1 MNIFVSCAIGLE
13 PILADEVRQIADSD
27 VRPTK
32 AGIWIEAEL
41 ETAYRIALWSRVAS
55 RVLLPLFEA
64 EANVESLYNTAV
76 EQDWSQHLRPGA
88 SLAIDFSG
96 KNKHIRHTRFGALKI
111 KDAIADW
118 HNARDLKPPQ
128 LEKEE
133 PEIRLSAR
141 ISQGQIS
148 VALDFSGSA
157 MHRRGYRTRQGEAPL
172 RENLAAALL
181 YRSGWPEFASE
192 NKPLFDPMC
201 GSGTFVIEAA
211 MMALDIAPGL
221 RREHWG
227 FDRWPG
233 HDGVL
238 WHSLLR
244 EATQRWKEG
253 REHFKGKLFGSDD
266 NAYMMKMARD
276 NASRAGV
283 QDVVDFQTADVTQ
296 VSAPIETAGLLI
308 TNPPYGERLG
318 DEAAV
323 ALLYE
328 KIGENLL
335 EHFDGWKAA
344 VLAANAEFGRRMGI
358 HSYKQYRVDNGS
370 LACLLLLFDISQ
382 DNKLGRKREVA
393 PSEGAQMVANRIKKN
408 MARLNSWLSR
418 EEVSAFRA
426 YDADLPEYSAAVDLY
441 QTESGRYAVVQEYAA
456 PKTVDP
462 AKARH
467 RLNELVTAVGLA
479 LGVSAD
485 KIHLKSRERQ
495 RGSSQYQS
503 NNQGHYGK
511 GNTRQDPQSQG
522 QYSQGPYE
530 KNASEAS
537 EALLVREGQALVE
550 VNLEDYLDTG
560 LFLDHRPI
568 RREINKLASGKSF
581 LNLFCYT
588 SVVTVQ
594 AAIGGAKRTLSVDM
608 SNTYLDWSERNFRQ
622 NHLDLARHR
631 LLREDCL
638 KFLHLQSLAPEE
650 KFDLI
655 FLDPPS
661 FSNSKRMEEVLDIQ
675 RDHVRLIEQSMRL
688 LEEGGLL
695 IFSTNL
701 RNFKMDTEALSGFET
716 EDYSE
721 ASLDPDFQRNQRIHQ
736 CWKLRH
742 RID

>member
-13 PILADEVRQIADSD
+13 PVLADEIAGIAPDLD

-32 AGIWIEAEL
+32 AGVWVEGTL
-41 ETAYRIALWSRVAS
+41 ETAYRTALWSRVAS

-64 EANVESLYNTAV
+64 EANVDSLYHAAV
-76 EQDWSQHLRPGA
+76 EQDWSQHIRPGA
-88 SLAIDFSG
+88 TLAIDFSG

-118 HNARDLKPPQ
+118 HTARELQSPR
-128 LEKEE
+128 LEKEN

-141 ISQGQIS
+141 ISHGQVS
-148 VALDFSGSA
+148 VALDLSGSA

-181 YRSGWPEFASE
+181 YRAGWPDMAAG

-201 GSGTFVIEAA
+201 GSGTLVIEAA

-233 HDGVL
+233 HDSVL

-244 EATQRWKEG
+244 EATQRWKDG
-253 REHFKGKLFGSDD
+253 RERYKGRIYGSDA

-283 QDVVDFQTADVTQ
+283 QDVVEFQTADVTQ
-296 VSAPIETAGLLI
+296 VSAPVDEAGLLI

-318 DEAAV
+318 DEAEV

-335 EHFDGWKAA
+335 ANFSGWKAA

-358 HSYKQYRVDNGS
+358 HSYKQYRVDNGN
-370 LACLLLLFDISQ
+370 LACLLLLFDVSA
-382 DNKLGRKREVA
+382 DSKLGKKREA
-393 PSEGAQMVANRIKKN
+393 EPSEGARMVANRIKKN
-408 MARLNSWLSR
+408 MARMNSWLSC
-418 EEVSAFRA
+418 EEITAFRA
-426 YDADLPEYSAAVDLY
+426 YDADLPEYAAAVDLY
-441 QTESGRYAVVQEYAA
+441 QTESGRYAVVQEYAP

-467 RLNELVTAVGLA
+467 RLNELVTGVGLS
-479 LGVSAD
+479 LSVGPD

-495 RGSSQYQS
+495 RGSAQYQS
-503 NNQGHYGK
+503 HAGGRFDDQADEPSDTHW
-511 GNTRQDPQSQG
+511 
-522 QYSQGPYE
+522 
-530 KNASEAS
+530 
-537 EALLVREGQALVE
+537 VREGRATIE

-568 RREINKLASGKSF
+568 RREIFKMASGKSF

-594 AAIGGAKRTLSVDM
+594 AALGGAKRSLSVDM

-622 NHLDLARHR
+622 NHLDLNRHR

-688 LEEGGLL
+688 LRDDGLL

-701 RNFKMDTEALSGFET
+701 RNFKMDTSALERFDL
-716 EDYSE
+716 EDHTQ

-742 RID
+742 RL

>member
-13 PILADEVRQIADSD
+13 PVLADEIGQITDCEIK
-27 VRPTK
+27 PTK
-32 AGIWIEAEL
+32 AGIWVDGEL
-41 ETAYRIALWSRVAS
+41 EIAYRIALWSRVAS

-64 EANVESLYNTAV
+64 EANVESLYHTAL
-76 EQDWSQHLRPGA
+76 EQDWSHHMRPGA
-88 SLAIDFSG
+88 TLAIDFSG

-118 HNARDLKPPQ
+118 HSARDLKSPQ
-128 LEKEE
+128 LEKED

-141 ISQGQIS
+141 ISRGQVS
-148 VALDFSGSA
+148 VALDFSGSG

-181 YRSGWPEFASE
+181 YRAGWPDMAAES
-192 NKPLFDPMC
+192 KPLFDPMC

-244 EATQRWKEG
+244 EATQRWKDG
-253 REHFKGKLFGSDD
+253 REAFKGKLFGSDA

-283 QDVVDFQTADVTQ
+283 QDVVEFQTGDATEAF
-296 VSAPIETAGLLI
+296 APVEPPGLLI
-308 TNPPYGERLG
+308 SNPPYGERMG
-318 DEAAV
+318 DEAEV

-335 EHFDGWKAA
+335 ANFCGWKAA
-344 VLAANAEFGRRMGI
+344 VLAANAEFGRCMGI
-358 HSYKQYRVDNGS
+358 HSYKQYRVDNGN
-370 LACLLLLFDISQ
+370 LACLLLLFEVSPE
-382 DNKLGRKREVA
+382 NKLRRKPEVE
-393 PSEGAQMVANRIKKN
+393 PSEGALMVANRIKKN
-408 MARLNSWLSR
+408 MARMNSWLSR
-418 EEVSAFRA
+418 EEVCAFRA
-426 YDADLPEYSAAVDLY
+426 YDADLPEYAAAVDLY
-441 QTESGRYAVVQEYAA
+441 QTESGRYAVVQEYAP

-467 RLNELVTAVGLA
+467 RLNELVTAVSLSLSVG
-479 LGVSAD
+479 SD

-495 RGSSQYQS
+495 KGSSQYQS
-503 NNQGHYGK
+503 NNA
-511 GNTRQDPQSQG
+511 RQFGEP
-522 QYSQGPYE
+522 
-530 KNASEAS
+530 ASEAS
-537 EALLVREGQALVE
+537 ETLLVREGRAQVE

-568 RREINKLASGKSF
+568 RRDVFKLASGKSF

-588 SVVTVQ
+588 SVATVQ
-594 AAIGGAKRTLSVDM
+594 AALGGAKRSLSVDM

-631 LLREDCL
+631 LLRDDCL

-688 LEEGGLL
+688 LEDGGLL

-701 RNFKMDTEALSGFET
+701 RNFKIDKDALSLFDL
-716 EDYSE
+716 EDYTQF
-721 ASLDPDFQRNQRIHQ
+721 SLDPDFQRNQRIHQ

-742 RID
+742 RQ

>member
-1 MNIFVSCAIGLE
+1 MNIFISCAIGLE
-13 PILADEVRQIADSD
+13 PVLADEIGQITNADTK
-27 VRPTK
+27 PTK
-32 AGIWIEAEL
+32 AGVWVDGEL

-64 EANVESLYNTAV
+64 EANVESLYDTAL
-76 EQDWSQHLRPGA
+76 EQDWSQHMRPGA
-88 SLAIDFSG
+88 ALAIDFSG

-118 HNARDLKPPQ
+118 HNAREIKPPQ

-141 ISQGQIS
+141 ISHGQVS

-172 RENLAAALL
+172 RENLAASLL
-181 YRSGWPEFASE
+181 YRAGWPAMAAE

-233 HDGVL
+233 HNGVL

-244 EATQRWKEG
+244 EATQRWKDG
-253 REHFKGKLFGSDD
+253 REAFRGRLYGSDA
-266 NAYMMKMARD
+266 NAYMIKMARD

-283 QDVVDFQTADVTQ
+283 QDVVEFQAGDVTR
-296 VSAPIETAGLLI
+296 VAAPVDSSGLLI
-308 TNPPYGERLG
+308 TNPPYGERMG
-318 DEAAV
+318 DEAEV

-335 EHFDGWKAA
+335 ANFSGWKAA
-344 VLAANAEFGRRMGI
+344 VLAANAEFGRRMGL

-370 LACLLLLFDISQ
+370 LACLLLLFEISSA
-382 DNKLGRKREVA
+382 NKLRRKPEVE
-393 PSEGAQMVANRIKKN
+393 PSEGANMVANRIRKN
-408 MARLNSWLSR
+408 MARMNSWLSR
-418 EEVSAFRA
+418 EDICAFRA
-426 YDADLPEYSAAVDLY
+426 YDADLPEYAAAVDLF
-441 QTESGRYAVVQEYAA
+441 QTETGRYAVVQEYAP
-456 PKTVDP
+456 PKSVDL

-467 RLNELVTAVGLA
+467 RLNELVTAVSLS
-479 LGVSAD
+479 LGVGPD

-495 RGSSQYQS
+495 KGTSQYQS
-503 NNQGHYGK
+503 NNP
-511 GNTRQDPQSQG
+511 RQFGEPVT
-522 QYSQGPYE
+522 
-530 KNASEAS
+530 EAS
-537 EALLVREGQALVE
+537 ETLLVREGRALLE

-560 LFLDHRPI
+560 LFLDHRPV
-568 RREINKLASGKSF
+568 RREISRLASGKSF

-594 AAIGGAKRTLSVDM
+594 AALGGAKRTLSVDM

-631 LLREDCL
+631 LLRDDCL

-688 LEEGGLL
+688 LEDGGLL

-701 RNFKMDTEALSGFET
+701 RNFKMDTAALSQFEL
-716 EDYSE
+716 EDYTQS
-721 ASLDPDFQRNQRIHQ
+721 SLDPDFQRNQRIHQ

-742 RID
+742 RL